1 MDTITHGIIGA
12 LAGKALFA
20 GDDKPAGSL
29 AITGVTATGSPT
41 DRAAIMACTI
51 GSIFPDIDIFAGRLA
66 HNPLA
71 IMEWHR
77 NITHSIVLL
86 PAWAL
91 FLAVISLPLAR
102 WLRWPLPSFPVLVGI
117 YAAGLASHVFLD
129 LITDFGT
136 MVWSPL
142 SYSRLAWDWL
152 FILDL
157 SLTSFALVPQIAAWC
172 YRAPRKWK
180 LRAWISWAGLTAGGF
195 GAYEL
200 ASTAGYPFP
209 FWIVGAVSMIF
220 AATLFAPKISGV
232 GFQWSR
238 AGWCRAGLMM
248 VCIYVGFAGF
258 LHGKAVENVNR
269 FIAANHIPT
278 ENSAAF
284 PLPPTLT
291 HWSGMIATPEGVL
304 KTTFHL
310 PGGVIDRAQ
319 LYASTPADP
328 HVEEAKKLRDVQVY
342 LWFARFPIWHVEQRG
357 DRTVVDLS
365 DVRFFR
371 DDRVDINPGPLQPK
385 RVAGIPVN
393 SSGFIFEIIFDAAGQ
408 VVSHEFKRA
417 RP

>member
-1 MDTITHGIIGA
+1 M
-12 LAGKALFA
+12 
-20 GDDKPAGSL
+20 
-29 AITGVTATGSPT
+29 
-41 DRAAIMACTI
+41 RR
-51 GSIFPDIDIFAGRLA
+51 GR
-66 HNPLA
+66 
-71 IMEWHR
+71 
-77 NITHSIVLL
+77 
-86 PAWAL
+86 
-91 FLAVISLPLAR
+91 
-102 WLRWPLPSFPVLVGI
+102 
-117 YAAGLASHVFLD
+117 SHVFLD

-172 YRAPRKWK
+172 YRAPGKWM

-238 AGWCRAGLMM
+238 AGWCRAGLML
-248 VCIYVGFAGF
+248 VCIYVGCAGF

-319 LYASTPADP
+319 LYASTPTDLTWRKRKNCATFRSIFGS
-328 HVEEAKKLRDVQVY
+328 RDFRSGMWNNAATGPW
-342 LWFARFPIWHVEQRG
+342 LIFRM
-357 DRTVVDLS
+357 S
-365 DVRFFR
+365 DFLGT
-371 DDRVDINPGPLQPK
+371 I
-385 RVAGIPVN
+385 A
-393 SSGFIFEIIFDAAGQ
+393 ST
-408 VVSHEFKRA
+408 
-417 RP
+417 